1 MKLRVPYPYFKALS
15 YAMADADVRPYFN
28 GVIIDPVRGYITA
41 TDDTVLLMFTTREQM
56 LGYTGTQFCIASEAI
71 MHIVRGVKALAT
83 DEVYV
88 DVSWDEHTVQSSTG
102 APEPRI
108 TGTLSC
114 QGVTAN
120 FHAPASMTTTIDL
133 SGPVRAATPEHVVPP
148 VAPSQEPLYDSKSL
162 RKVELIAKLM
172 TKSGVEPVRSDATS
186 ATRFLIGGQDPS
198 RVALVVVNT
207 TRTPRLPWD
216 AFLRTSDN
224 KTAHYKF

>member
-1 MKLRVPYPYFKALS
+1 MKLRVPYPYIKALS
-15 YAMADADVRPYFN
+15 YAMPDADVRPYFN
-28 GVIIDPVRGYITA
+28 GVVIDPVRGYITA
-41 TDDTVLLMFTTREQM
+41 TDGKVLLMFTTHEQM
-56 LGYTGTQFCIASEAI
+56 LGYTGTQFCIAGEAI
-71 MHIVRGVKALAT
+71 MHIVRGVKARAT

-88 DVSWDEHTVQSSTG
+88 DVEWDERTVQSSTG

-114 QGVTAN
+114 QGVVAN
-120 FHAPASMTTTIDL
+120 FHAPACMTTKIDL
-133 SGPVRAATPEHVVPP
+133 SIPVRLATPTGDVKP
-148 VAPSQEPLYDSKSL
+148 VAPSQELLYDSKSL

-186 ATRFLIGGQDPS
+186 VTRFLIGGQDPT
-198 RVALVVVNT
+198 RVALVVNTAST
-207 TRTPRLPWD
+207 TRLSWD

>member
-28 GVIIDPVRGYITA
+28 GVVIDPVRGYAAA
-41 TDDTVLLMFTTREQM
+41 TDGTTLLVFTTQDQM
-56 LGYTGTQFCIASEAI
+56 VGYDGTQFCIAAEAV
-71 MHIVRGVKALAT
+71 MHIVRGVSVRAA

-88 DVSWDEHTVQSSTG
+88 DVSWDERTVQSSTG

-114 QGVTAN
+114 QGVMTN
-120 FHAPASMTTTIDL
+120 FHTPAVMTTMIDL
-133 SGPVRAATPEHVVPP
+133 SIPVQLATPTGDVKP
-148 VAPSQEPLYDSKSL
+148 VAPSQELLYGSKSL
-162 RKVELIAKLM
+162 RKVELIAKLL
-172 TKSGVEPVRSDATS
+172 TKSGVEPVRSA
-186 ATRFLIGGQDPS
+186 AKAGTRFLIGGQDPT
-198 RVALVVVNT
+198 RVALVVNMAST
-207 TRTPRLPWD
+207 TRRSWD

>member
-1 MKLRVPYPYFKALS
+1 MKLRVPYPYIKALS
-15 YAMADADVRPYFN
+15 YAMPDADIRPYFN
-28 GVIIDPVRGYITA
+28 GVVIDPVRGYITA
-41 TDDTVLLMFTTREQM
+41 TDGKVLLMFTTHEQM
-56 LGYTGTQFCIASEAI
+56 LGYTGTQFCIAGEAI
-71 MHIVRGVKALAT
+71 MHIVRGVKARAT

-88 DVSWDEHTVQSSTG
+88 DVSWDERTVQSSTG

-114 QGVTAN
+114 QGVVAN
-120 FHAPASMTTTIDL
+120 FHAPACMTTKIDL
-133 SGPVRAATPEHVVPP
+133 SIPVRVATPRQVVRP
-148 VAPSQEPLYDSKSL
+148 VAPSQELLYDSKSL

-186 ATRFLIGGQDPS
+186 VTRFLIGGQDPT
-198 RVALVVVNT
+198 RVALVVNT
-207 TRTPRLPWD
+207 ADATRLSWD

>member
-1 MKLRVPYPYFKALS
+1 MKLRVPYPYIKALS
-15 YAMADADVRPYFN
+15 YAMPDADIRPYFN

-41 TDDTVLLMFTTREQM
+41 TDGRVLLMFTTQEQM
-56 LGYTGTQFCIASEAI
+56 LGYTGTQFCIAGEVI
-71 MHIVRGVKALAT
+71 MHIVHGVKARAT

-88 DVSWDEHTVQSSTG
+88 DVSWDECTIQSSTG

-120 FHAPASMTTTIDL
+120 FHAPAAMTTKIDL
-133 SGPVRAATPEHVVPP
+133 STPVRLVTPTGDVKP
-148 VAPSQEPLYDSKSL
+148 VAPSQELLYDSKSL

-172 TKSGVEPVRSDATS
+172 TKSGVEPVRSGATS
-186 ATRFLIGGQDPS
+186 TTRFLIGGQDPS
-198 RVALVVVNT
+198 RVALVVSTANT
-207 TRTPRLPWD
+207 TRLSWD

>member
-1 MKLRVPYPYFKALS
+1 MKLRIPYPYIKALS
-15 YAMADADVRPYFN
+15 YVMPDAHIRPYFN

-41 TDDTVLLMFTTREQM
+41 TDDTVLLMFTTHEQM

-88 DVSWDEHTVQSSTG
+88 DVSWDECTVQSRTG
-102 APEPRI
+102 TPEPRI

-120 FHAPASMTTTIDL
+120 FHAPASMTTKIDL
-133 SGPVRAATPEHVVPP
+133 GTPVRATTPEQVVPP

-207 TRTPRLPWD
+207 TSTTRLPWD

-224 KTAHYKF
+224 KTAHYEF

>member
-1 MKLRVPYPYFKALS
+1 MKLRVPYPYIKALS
-15 YAMADADVRPYFN
+15 YAMPDADIRPYFN

-41 TDDTVLLMFTTREQM
+41 TDDKVLLMFTTQQM

-71 MHIVRGVKALAT
+71 MHIVRGVNARAT

-102 APEPRI
+102 TPEPRI

-120 FHAPASMTTTIDL
+120 FHAPASMTTKIDL
-133 SGPVRAATPEHVVPP
+133 SVPVRVATPKQVVHP
-148 VAPSQEPLYDSKSL
+148 VAPSQELLYDSKSL
-162 RKVELIAKLM
+162 RTVELIAKLM

-198 RVALVVVNT
+198 RVALIVNT
-207 TRTPRLPWD
+207 ERATRLPWD

>member
-28 GVIIDPVRGYITA
+28 GVVIDPVRGYITA
-41 TDDTVLLMFTTREQM
+41 TDGKVLLMFTTHEQM
-56 LGYTGTQFCIASEAI
+56 LGYTGTQFCIAGEAI
-71 MHIVRGVKALAT
+71 MHIVRGVKARAT

-88 DVSWDEHTVQSSTG
+88 DVEWDERTVQSSTG

-114 QGVTAN
+114 QGVVAN
-120 FHAPASMTTTIDL
+120 FHTPAVMTTKIDL
-133 SGPVRAATPEHVVPP
+133 SIPVWLATPTGDVKP
-148 VAPSQEPLYDSKSL
+148 VAPSQELLYDSKSL

-186 ATRFLIGGQDPS
+186 VTRFLIGGQDPS
-198 RVALVVVNT
+198 RVALVVNTAST
-207 TRTPRLPWD
+207 TRLSWD

>member
-28 GVIIDPVRGYITA
+28 GVVIDPVRGYAAA
-41 TDDTVLLMFTTREQM
+41 TDGTTMLMFTTHEQM
-56 LGYTGTQFCIASEAI
+56 LGYTGTQFCIAAEAV
-71 MHIVRGVKALAT
+71 MHIVRGVSVRAT

-88 DVSWDEHTVQSSTG
+88 DVSWDERTVQSSTG
-102 APEPRI
+102 TPEVRI
-108 TGTLSC
+108 SGTVSC

-120 FHAPASMTTTIDL
+120 FHAPACMTTKIDL
-133 SGPVRAATPEHVVPP
+133 SIPVRMATPSDVVRPI
-148 VAPSQEPLYDSKSL
+148 APSQELLYDSKSL
-162 RKVELIAKLM
+162 RKVELIAKLL

-186 ATRFLIGGQDPS
+186 VTRFLIGGQDPS
-198 RVALVVVNT
+198 RVALVVNTAST
-207 TRTPRLPWD
+207 TRLSWD

>member
-28 GVIIDPVRGYITA
+28 GVVIDPVRGYAAA
-41 TDDTVLLMFTTREQM
+41 TDGTTLLVFTTHEQM
-56 LGYTGTQFCIASEAI
+56 LGYDGTQFCIAGEAV
-71 MHIVRGVKALAT
+71 MHIVRGVKARAT

-88 DVSWDEHTVQSSTG
+88 DVEWDERTVQSSTG

-114 QGVTAN
+114 QGVMAN
-120 FHAPASMTTTIDL
+120 FHTPAVMTTKIDL
-133 SGPVRAATPEHVVPP
+133 SIPVRMATPSDVVRPI
-148 VAPSQEPLYDSKSL
+148 APYQELLYGSKSL
-162 RKVELIAKLM
+162 RKVELIAKLL
-172 TKSGVEPVRSDATS
+172 TKSGVEPVRSA
-186 ATRFLIGGQDPS
+186 AKAGTRFLIGGQDPT
-198 RVALVVVNT
+198 RVALVVNMAST
-207 TRTPRLPWD
+207 TRRSWD

>member
-28 GVIIDPVRGYITA
+28 GVVIDPVRGYAAA
-41 TDDTVLLMFTTREQM
+41 TDGTTLLVFTTHEQM
-56 LGYTGTQFCIASEAI
+56 LGYDGTQFCIAAEAV
-71 MHIVRGVKALAT
+71 MHIVRGVKARAT

-88 DVSWDEHTVQSSTG
+88 DVEWDERTVQSSTG

-114 QGVTAN
+114 QGVMTN
-120 FHAPASMTTTIDL
+120 FHTPAVMTTMIDL
-133 SGPVRAATPEHVVPP
+133 SIPVQLATPTGDVKP
-148 VAPSQEPLYDSKSL
+148 VAPSQELLYDSKSL
-162 RKVELIAKLM
+162 RKVELIAKLL
-172 TKSGVEPVRSDATS
+172 TKSGVEPVRSA
-186 ATRFLIGGQDPS
+186 AKAGTRFLIGGQDPT
-198 RVALVVVNT
+198 RVALVVNMAST
-207 TRTPRLPWD
+207 TRRSWD